1 MTQSDRERDP
11 REAVPTVVVAV
22 HPGPRRTRAQVSG
35 ELDADN
41 HHDVQATL
49 DEALDA
55 STTGLDLDLSA
66 LTFCDSAGLHL
77 LLNLHHTATTTG
89 KTLVLHTPRPQL
101 TRLLDVTGTTV
112 VFTIHTP
119 PAHLSDPH
127 DGRHSAIGGDGT
139 GPSHRRPHAVDPA
152 IAYDDET

>member
-11 REAVPTVVVAV
+11 RDAVPTVVVAV
-22 HPGPRRTRAQVSG
+22 HAGPPRTRAQVSG

-41 HHDVQATL
+41 RHDVQATL

-55 STTGLDLDLSA
+55 STAGLDLDLSA

-89 KTLVLHTPRPQL
+89 KTLVLHAPRPQL
-101 TRLLDVTGTTV
+101 TRLLDVTGTTS

-119 PAHLSDPH
+119 LAHPSDPRA
-127 DGRHSAIGGDGT
+127 GRHSVMGGDGT

-152 IAYDDET
+152 IAYDDEP